1 MRHFTEQEINFDDMP
16 SYEMRDAE
24 IDERREMSAI
34 ERIEALSESDDEGAA
49 LELLYTAQ
57 EHMLTAI
64 EALRKYVEVTGDRHT
79 EAYILD
85 HLVIMTT
92 ANHGFMSR
100 NANIEQLIA
109 NVERGEDY

>member
-1 MRHFTEQEINFDDMP
+1 MKFNEVIEKETTQMRHYTEQEINEMSFEDMP
-16 SYEMRDAE
+16 S
-24 IDERREMSAI
+24 DEPNE
-34 ERIEALSESDDEGAA
+34 DAA

-57 EHMLTAI
+57 EHMLAAI
-64 EALRKYVEVTGDRHT
+64 DALRRYVEVTGDRHT

-85 HLVIMTT
+85 HLTIMTT